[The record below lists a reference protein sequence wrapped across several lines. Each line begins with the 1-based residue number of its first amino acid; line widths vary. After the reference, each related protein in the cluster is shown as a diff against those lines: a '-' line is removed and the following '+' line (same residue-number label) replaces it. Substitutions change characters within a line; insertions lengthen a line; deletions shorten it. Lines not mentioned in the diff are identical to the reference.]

1 MCKYAGEAKDETI
14 EETAEPPTELW
25 FANQTMANGCATVT
39 LLNIVMNQPSITLGP
54 DLTAFRSSTAHL
66 GPTMRGWVL
75 ETNPSLRQVHN
86 SYARCLEHLNAD
98 LLVSN
103 EYEDCGGWPADED
116 TNNSN
121 GNININNNNNNNK
134 QKPTATK
141 RARKTISAA
150 TSRKRRRADE
160 DANHYKAFVHVGGQV
175 WVLDGL
181 EENPISLG
189 PATADSW
196 IETALTGIQTRLAAA
211 DDMMVNVLAVC
222 QSPTVKLREE
232 LLANI
237 RTLSALRAAL
247 PACARPDKIDGRL
260 YLDDNGGGLDEAVLA
275 SYGVTRAQLDAAAP
289 DASVLDHALIDKD
302 KVVAI
307 RQLQTEQ
314 ARIQSEFM
322 QEMGDVQ
329 RDEEQC
335 SGRKKDFS
343 NAIHRWVKKIAERGA
358 LQSLVG

>member
-1 MCKYAGEAKDETI
+1 M
-14 EETAEPPTELW
+14 EETSEPPAELW

-39 LLNIVMNQPSITLGP
+39 LLNIVMNQPNIILGSN
-54 DLTAFRSSTAHL
+54 LTTFKSSTTHL

-86 SYARCLEHLNAD
+86 SYARCLEHLNSD

-103 EYEDCGGWPADED
+103 EYEDCGGWPAED
-116 TNNSN
+116 DN
-121 GNININNNNNNNK
+121 NNNNNNNK
-134 QKPTATK
+134 QKPTVTK
-141 RARKTISAA
+141 RARKTTAAA
-150 TSRKRRRADE
+150 TPRKRRRADE

-181 EENPISLG
+181 EADPISLG
-189 PATADSW
+189 PATADNW
-196 IETALTGIQTRLAAA
+196 IEIALTGIQARLAAA

-232 LLANI
+232 LLTNI

-247 PACARPDKIDGRL
+247 PTCARPGKVDGRL
-260 YLDDNGGGLDEAVLA
+260 YLDDGGSGLDEAALA
-275 SYGVTRAQLDAAAP
+275 RCGVTRAQLDAAAA
-289 DASVLDHALIDKD
+289 DASVLDNALIDKN
-302 KVVAI
+302 KVMAI

-314 ARIQSEFM
+314 ARIQSEYM

-343 NAIHRWVKKIAERGA
+343 NAMHRWVKKIAERGA
-358 LQSLVG
+358 LQGLVG